1 LHNYVSQVKTD
12 LYFLSSEATL
22 ATCTQIVWTYIFELA
37 FLHETING
45 WSFLGTSLILGYML
59 VVAATKMLDSMNR
72 IEETPLLP
80 SEDPESP
87 LTQARTEEDY

>member
-1 LHNYVSQVKTD
+1 
-12 LYFLSSEATL
+12 
-22 ATCTQIVWTYIFELA
+22 
-37 FLHETING
+37 
-45 WSFLGTSLILGYML
+45 M
-59 VVAATKMLDSMNR
+59 VAATKMLDSMNR